1 MYSNIGRVL
10 MFRQPLSAL
19 SPHPYKRTIE
29 DALDDGFKTVEWWVP
44 WAFPTSYACRQE
56 PEAPVL
62 TVGELKHLGS
72 LKTFQITQTALLD
85 RFFGYLSQSDDWV
98 YKEDAA
104 STRRAVTRM
113 LDHVR
118 ETRGVNIS
126 RAAGD
131 VFCALLDAKVLK
143 AGKAFPLPLSTA
155 HWFAAS
161 SGIEL
166 SEAKTSI
173 AGTLLAAG
181 RGVDWQND
189 KVIFNSVGRFR

>member
-29 DALDDGFKTVEWWVP
+29 DALQNDFTVGWWVP

-104 STRRAVTRM
+104 RTRRAITRM

-118 ETRGVNIS
+118 ETRGVTIS
-126 RAAGD
+126 RAAGETFRD
-131 VFCALLDAKVLK
+131 ILVAKVLK
-143 AGKAFPLPLSTA
+143 AGKAFQFPLSTA

-161 SGIEL
+161 SGVEL
-166 SEAKTSI
+166 SEAKTYI
-173 AGTLLAAG
+173 EGGLFAAG
-181 RGVDWQND
+181 HGVDWRND
-189 KVIFNSVGRFR
+189 KVIAVGRFR